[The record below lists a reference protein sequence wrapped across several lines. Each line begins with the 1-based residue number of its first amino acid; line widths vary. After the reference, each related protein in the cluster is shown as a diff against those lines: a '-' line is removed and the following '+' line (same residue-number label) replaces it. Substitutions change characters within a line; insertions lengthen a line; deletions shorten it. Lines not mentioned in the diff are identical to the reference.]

1 MTNENHQ
8 NSWDTWAET
17 EAKLSQLR
25 AEAMAKREI
34 AENLLPNGVPEGFED
49 GIDSDRRNDAKNCT
63 KEGAFKKVYKTK
75 NNAYLLGI
83 LRQGRTVKGIN
94 LNWQRYEED
103 INNTRNF
110 LGEYPE
116 HRPYCDLETKQIRML
131 IENFGTTLADNRKA
145 IEQIT
150 QKHIAKFYL
159 NLFELA
165 TEDMIPFD
173 NKLENI
179 TFDET
184 NGLRLIDVFYHNN
197 YKTLY
202 EGVATDLR
210 FLIKKMVQSKK
221 EQYTD
226 IDRIFSAEYVDL
238 TEDDKKQVKMF
249 LASFV

>member
-8 NSWDTWAET
+8 DSCYAWAET
-17 EAKLSQLR
+17 EAKLLQLR
-25 AEAMAKREI
+25 TEAMAKREI
-34 AENLLPNGVPEGFED
+34 AESLLPNGVPEDFEG
-49 GIDSDRRNDAKNCT
+49 GIDFDRRNDAKNGT

-75 NNAYLLGI
+75 SNAYLLGI

-94 LNWQRYEED
+94 LNWQRYKED
-103 INNTRNF
+103 INNTRKF

-131 IENFGTTLADNRKA
+131 IENFGTTLTDNRKA

-150 QKHIAKFYL
+150 HKHIAKFYL

-165 TEDMIPFD
+165 TEDTIPFD

-184 NGLRLIDVFYHNN
+184 NGLRVIDVFYYN

-202 EGVATDLR
+202 EGIATDLR
-210 FLIKKMVQSKK
+210 FLIKEMVQSKK

-226 IDRIFSAEYVDL
+226 MDRIFSVEYVDL
-238 TEDDKKQVKMF
+238 TEADKKQVKIF